1 MTDDPAPA
9 PTPEPP
15 ASEPTPTLPEQL
27 KMLLEMHESR
37 LNAQDDLLKRITDHF
52 RTVLHIDLEH
62 P

>member
-1 MTDDPAPA
+1 
-9 PTPEPP
+9 
-15 ASEPTPTLPEQL
+15 
-27 KMLLEMHESR
+27 MLLEMHESR